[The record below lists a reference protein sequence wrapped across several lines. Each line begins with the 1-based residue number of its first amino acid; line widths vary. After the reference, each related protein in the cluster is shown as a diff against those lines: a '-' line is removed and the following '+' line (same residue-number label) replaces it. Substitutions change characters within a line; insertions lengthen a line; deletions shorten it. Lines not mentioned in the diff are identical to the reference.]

1 MTKLILTSLAVLTMS
16 FNTLSA
22 QNSNRFN
29 SLFSDYKAHSEGD
42 IVTIYIMEISSGSN
56 SMSNSTK
63 SENNLGVSTS
73 ATGKLD
79 FLPSLGFNSRHG
91 NEYKGKGSISQNG
104 QLRGKLSARI
114 VEVAP
119 NGTLKIQ
126 GVREVEV
133 NGDKQTTILT
143 GWVRPEDITSD
154 NIVYSHHIADAEIRY
169 KGRGVASSATKRGL
183 ISKLIDFIF

>member
-1 MTKLILTSLAVLTMS
+1 MKKYVFISLVLLLFG
-16 FNTLSA
+16 FNSVYA
-22 QNSNRFN
+22 QNASRFN
-29 SLFSDYKAHSEGD
+29 SLFSDYKAHNEGD
-42 IVTIYIMEISSGSN
+42 IITIYIMEVSSGSN
-56 SMSNSTK
+56 SMSNSSK

-73 ATGKLD
+73 ASGKLD
-79 FLPSLGFNSRHG
+79 FLPSLGFNSKHG
-91 NEYKGKGSISQNG
+91 NEFKGKGSISQNG

-133 NGDKQTTILT
+133 NGDKQATILT
-143 GWVRPEDITSD
+143 GWVRPEDISSN

-169 KGRGVASSATKRGL
+169 KGRGVASSAPKRGL
-183 ISKLIDFIF
+183 ITKLIDFIF